1 MKSFSR
7 YLVVAALILV
17 VFHAVPAHAH
27 YVAPEPGVNT
37 IDCGQVTDVPVGEC
51 EALVAFFN
59 STNGS
64 GWTDHTNWLETTAV
78 DSWFGV
84 TVLGGHVTKIIL
96 DDNLLSGPLPEE
108 MSDLSNL
115 QILDLSNNQISG
127 QVPLFLSN
135 MTTLLDLQL
144 FSNQLNGTIPAEL
157 ANLSQLTS
165 LDLGWNQLHGSIPP
179 ELGNLSNLTR
189 LALYSNRLSGT
200 IPPELGNLTN
210 LEYLLIRDNLLSG
223 SIPPELGN
231 LTKAKAIYIDGCQLT
246 GSIPASFGGLT
257 SLLFLDLSENQ
268 LSGSIPSQL
277 GNLSN
282 LQYLELNNNQLSG
295 SLPTSLGNLS
305 KLTKMYLEKNQFSG
319 TIPYQLG
326 NLLSLGYLR
335 LDSNQLTGTIPS
347 QLGQGKLTLI
357 YLQDNQLTGTIPAT
371 LGNLVNNLYFLDLS
385 NNQLSGTIPS
395 ALGNLDK
402 IIHMDLSGNQLSGYV
417 PASFTNLVNLCEPD
431 DPTFPCSAGYEL
443 NLGYNHLTVP
453 ASEPPAS
460 FLAIKDPDW
469 FMTQWQR
476 EYIPNTTG
484 RTILS
489 YSGRTLITVPAGAA
503 GADFYLEY
511 QPLRVPG
518 HPAGELAFAGLNFDL
533 SAFDTLN
540 NPITQ
545 FTLPLN
551 MRISYNESELFGVR
565 EDSLGLYY
573 WNATG
578 NNWQDAATTC
588 PGGTTTRN
596 PAENWI
602 SLPLCHLSEFAL
614 LGSKQA
620 LQYLPMLLR

>member
-1 MKSFSR
+1 MKRISR
-7 YLVVAALILV
+7 YLILTALLFS
-17 VFHAVPAHAH
+17 VFHSAPATAQ
-27 YVAPEPGVNT
+27 AF
-37 IDCGQVTDVPVGEC
+37 DCAQVTDVPAGEC
-51 EALVAFFN
+51 EALVAFYN
-59 STNGS
+59 STSGT
-64 GWTDHTNWLETTAV
+64 GWTNHTNWLETNTV
-78 DSWFGV
+78 GNWYGV
-84 TVLGGHVTKIIL
+84 TVSGGRVTKL
-96 DDNLLSGPLPEE
+96 ELKSNLLSGPLPDEI
-108 MSDLSNL
+108 SLLSNL
-115 QILDLSNNQISG
+115 QTLDLSTNQISG
-127 QVPLFLSN
+127 QIPSFLGN
-135 MTTLLDLQL
+135 MTTLRQL
-144 FSNQLNGTIPAEL
+144 ELFGNQLSGTIPAEL
-157 ANLSQLTS
+157 GNLSQLTS
-165 LDLGWNQLHGSIPP
+165 LTLGANQ
-179 ELGNLSNLTR
+179 
-189 LALYSNRLSGT
+189 LSGT
-200 IPPELGNLTN
+200 IPPELGNLGN
-210 LEYLLIRDNLLSG
+210 LTRLWLYDNQLTGTIPPELGNLANVENFVIEDNLLSG

-231 LTKAKAIYIDGCQLT
+231 LTKAWVINISGCQIT
-246 GSIPASFGGLT
+246 GSIPASFGELT
-257 SLLFLDLSENQ
+257 SLMYLDLSENQ

-282 LQYLELNNNQLSG
+282 LRYLELNNNQLSG

-305 KLTKMYLEKNQFSG
+305 QLSRMYLEKNQFSG
-319 TIPYQLG
+319 AIPAQLG
-326 NLLSLGYLR
+326 NLLHLTWLR
-335 LDSNQLTGTIPS
+335 LNSNQLTGSIPP
-347 QLGQGKLTLI
+347 QLGQGQLFQI
-357 YLQDNQLTGTIPAT
+357 YLQDNHLSGSIPAGLGNLSDT
-371 LGNLVNNLYFLDLS
+371 LQILSLQNNELSGSIPPELGNLVELNHL
-385 NNQLSGTIPS
+385 
-395 ALGNLDK
+395 
-402 IIHMDLSGNQLSGYV
+402 DLSGNVLSGNV

-453 ASEPPAS
+453 ATEPPAS
-460 FLAIKDPDW
+460 FLAVKDPDW
-469 FMTQWQR
+469 FATQWQR
-476 EYIPNTTG
+476 EYIPNATG

-511 QPLRVPG
+511 QPLRAPG